1 MSEKLAA
8 PASSLVKALDV
19 LLALEQSPE
28 GRGVTDIARALG
40 LPKSAVHRLLV
51 KFQACGFVQQRAE
64 TSRYTLGPVWLGWDC
79 APPTSSRHAVWHVR
93 LWRHWRKRWER
104 PFF

>member
-8 PASSLVKALDV
+8 PATSLVKALDV

-51 KFQACGFVQQRAE
+51 TFQACGFVLQQTE
-64 TSRYTLGPVWLGWDC
+64 TRRYTRGAVRVLWGC
-79 APPTSSRHAVWHVR
+79 ALPISSRHAVWHV
-93 LWRHWRKRWER
+93 LIWKR
-104 PFF
+104 